1 MVKLRLIVRSVAVA
15 VFIVVLLR
23 VGENSVPQ
31 TLESPTTPETSPA
44 SQPEARTSEPT
55 GCFRLGD
62 MRAQVRAAMGEPDSI
77 AFRLQWF
84 YEGADLTF
92 DPYGTVIEYSDPDQ
106 ILSLCER

>member
-1 MVKLRLIVRSVAVA
+1 MVKLRLIVTSLAVA
-15 VFIVVLLR
+15 VVAVVLLR
-23 VGENSVPQ
+23 VGEDSALQP
-31 TLESPTTPETSPA
+31 LKSPTTPESSPVA
-44 SQPEARTSEPT
+44 PQEVGTLEPA

-84 YEGADLTF
+84 YEAADLTF

>member
-1 MVKLRLIVRSVAVA
+1 MKLRLIVSSLAVA
-15 VFIVVLLR
+15 VVAVVLLLA
-23 VGENSVPQ
+23 GEDPAPQ
-31 TLESPTTPETSPA
+31 TLESPTAPESSSEEQQEIRTPEPV
-44 SQPEARTSEPT
+44 

-84 YEGADLTF
+84 YEAADLTF
-92 DPYGTVIEYSDPDQ
+92 DPYGTVIEYSDPDR

>member
-1 MVKLRLIVRSVAVA
+1 MVKLRLIVSSLVVAVIA
-15 VFIVVLLR
+15 VILLR
-23 VGENSVPQ
+23 AWEDPGPQ
-31 TLESPTTPETSPA
+31 TLESPIAPETSPA
-44 SQPEARTSEPT
+44 AQQEARTPEPA

-84 YEGADLTF
+84 YEAADLTF
-92 DPYGTVIEYSDPDQ
+92 DPYGTVIEYSDPDR